1 MAVMKYYINL
11 FSPNTAT
18 AFTNSNR
25 DVTGFRIS
33 RKSYVKNQGIKS
45 GDIFICYCTKIQRFI
60 GILEVISAPYEDNS
74 PIFIEENDPFCL
86 RFKVKPLVWLPFEL
100 AIPIHEDLVWN
111 TLSITKDLPKDST
124 KWTYKVFSSPL
135 RWDNA
140 DGKFLVDLLKRQA
153 KQQTIYPLS
162 EKDAKKIKA
171 SKIRIISGKE
181 TIVSVPD
188 DDAIQEK
195 DQPQT
200 EQRESIKVQAKLAK
214 IGEIFGFKIWLPKA
228 DRNRVTEFWHPKE
241 STLLD
246 ELPIIFDETTL
257 KTIKNIDVLWIQ
269 RRSIVRAFEVEG
281 TTSIY
286 SGILR
291 MADLLSLQPM
301 LDIKIHIVASEERRE
316 AVLEQITRPV
326 FAVMER
332 GPLADICSYISYS
345 SIDEILKEKRL
356 SYMTDDILKEFETE
370 PKVENKSENIRNV
383 QENFLSLSEI
393 KGTVENTQLNETQA
407 EVFNENK
414 TSLLKDAAR
423 MAPIIEKYRKSLKE
437 GGLPLNAR
445 DQIKL
450 NKWAEENP
458 DAYNKIC

>member
-228 DRNRVTEFWHPKE
+228 DRSRVAEFWHPKE
-241 STLLD
+241 NTLLE

-301 LDIKIHIVASEERRE
+301 LDIKIHIVASEERRD

-356 SYMTDDILKEFETE
+356 SYMTDDILKEFEE
-370 PKVENKSENIRNV
+370 WS
-383 QENFLSLSEI
+383 QE
-393 KGTVENTQLNETQA
+393 
-407 EVFNENK
+407 
-414 TSLLKDAAR
+414 
-423 MAPIIEKYRKSLKE
+423 
-437 GGLPLNAR
+437 
-445 DQIKL
+445 
-450 NKWAEENP
+450 
-458 DAYNKIC
+458 

>member
-1 MAVMKYYINL
+1 MV
-11 FSPNTAT
+11 
-18 AFTNSNR
+18 
-25 DVTGFRIS
+25 
-33 RKSYVKNQGIKS
+33 
-45 GDIFICYCTKIQRFI
+45 
-60 GILEVISAPYEDNS
+60 
-74 PIFIEENDPFCL
+74 
-86 RFKVKPLVWLPFEL
+86 
-100 AIPIHEDLVWN
+100 
-111 TLSITKDLPKDST
+111 
-124 KWTYKVFSSPL
+124 
-135 RWDNA
+135 
-140 DGKFLVDLLKRQA
+140 KFLVDLLKRQA
-153 KQQTIYPLS
+153 KQQTVYPLS
-162 EKDAKKIKA
+162 EKDTKKIKA

-188 DDAIQEK
+188 DDAIEKK

-200 EQRESIKVQAKLAK
+200 EQKESIKVQAKLAK

-228 DRNRVTEFWHPKE
+228 DRSRVAEFWHPKE
-241 STLLD
+241 NTLLE

-301 LDIKIHIVASEERRE
+301 LDIKIHIVASEERRD

-356 SYMTDDILKEFETE
+356 SYMTDDILKEFEE
-370 PKVENKSENIRNV
+370 WS
-383 QENFLSLSEI
+383 QE
-393 KGTVENTQLNETQA
+393 
-407 EVFNENK
+407 
-414 TSLLKDAAR
+414 
-423 MAPIIEKYRKSLKE
+423 
-437 GGLPLNAR
+437 
-445 DQIKL
+445 
-450 NKWAEENP
+450 
-458 DAYNKIC
+458 

>member
-11 FSPNTAT
+11 FFLLIRQQLLPILIEMLPALEYRANHMSKTKA
-18 AFTNSNR
+18 SNLETYLFVIALKFS
-25 DVTGFRIS
+25 DLLAS
-33 RKSYVKNQGIKS
+33 
-45 GDIFICYCTKIQRFI
+45 
-60 GILEVISAPYEDNS
+60 LEVISAPYEDNS

-140 DGKFLVDLLKRQA
+140 DGKFFSRFA
-153 KQQTIYPLS
+153 KTTSKATNYLS
-162 EKDAKKIKA
+162 SFRERRKKIKA

-291 MADLLSLQPM
+291 MADLLS
-301 LDIKIHIVASEERRE
+301 
-316 AVLEQITRPV
+316 
-326 FAVMER
+326 
-332 GPLADICSYISYS
+332 
-345 SIDEILKEKRL
+345 
-356 SYMTDDILKEFETE
+356 
-370 PKVENKSENIRNV
+370 
-383 QENFLSLSEI
+383 
-393 KGTVENTQLNETQA
+393 
-407 EVFNENK
+407 
-414 TSLLKDAAR
+414 
-423 MAPIIEKYRKSLKE
+423 
-437 GGLPLNAR
+437 
-445 DQIKL
+445 
-450 NKWAEENP
+450 
-458 DAYNKIC
+458 YNQC